1 MTAPKKGGM
10 NPDLEKAINK
20 LLKEVMSPSSD
31 TNLTDKMKVIDRAI
45 KLEALKQKMQDE
57 AWGRGFFED
66 DEGAE

>member
-1 MTAPKKGGM
+1 MTSPKKGGM